1 MEKANIV
8 CIMDN
13 PYFEKDNLREN
24 IEFYRFALKL
34 GSGYVK
40 TLKKLLKKHLK
51 TIYANFI
58 VLAMWYILHIAL
70 KSSVIP
76 SPLATIKNFITIF
89 PKVLAPHLLVSLW
102 RITVAVVVSLVLGTA
117 IGIWTGISKRVDDF
131 ISPIVYILYPLPK
144 VAFLPVLMILWGLG
158 NLPKIILIIIII
170 IFQII
175 LAARDGVKEIPK
187 ELIMSVKSL
196 DLNKVQVY
204 QHLIL
209 PAILPKIFTALRICI
224 GVSTA
229 VLFFAENFA
238 TTYGIGYFIMNSWS
252 MVNYLEMFSGIVALG
267 LMGLLLFKILDIGE
281 AILCKWTKLAKDD
294 IL

>member
-1 MEKANIV
+1 MKI
-8 CIMDN
+8 
-13 PYFEKDNLREN
+13 FKKFREN
-24 IEFYRFALKL
+24 
-34 GSGYVK
+34 
-40 TLKKLLKKHLK
+40 HLK

-58 VLAMWYILHIAL
+58 VLLMWYILHIAL

-76 SPLATIKNFITIF
+76 SPFDTIKNFIIIF
-89 PKVLAPHLLVSLW
+89 PNVLAPHLLVSLW
-102 RITVAVVVSLVLGTA
+102 RITAAIVISLVLGTI
-117 IGIWTGISKRVDDF
+117 IGVWTGVSKRVDDF

-158 NLPKIILIIIII
+158 DLPKIILIIIII
-170 IFQII
+170 IFQIV

-187 ELIMSVKSL
+187 ELFMSVKSL
-196 DLNKVQVY
+196 DLSSINVY
-204 QHLIL
+204 RHLIL

-224 GVSTA
+224 GVSIA

-267 LMGLLLFKILDIGE
+267 LMGLLLFKIIDFGE
-281 AILCKWTKLAKDD
+281 GMLCRWTKK
-294 IL
+294 

>member
-1 MEKANIV
+1 M
-8 CIMDN
+8 
-13 PYFEKDNLREN
+13 
-24 IEFYRFALKL
+24 
-34 GSGYVK
+34 K
-40 TLKKLLKKHLK
+40 TLKKLWKKHLK
-51 TIYANFI
+51 TIYANFV
-58 VLAMWYILHIAL
+58 VLAMWYVLHIAL

-76 SPLATIKNFITIF
+76 SPFDTIKNFIIIF
-89 PKVLAPHLLVSLW
+89 PNVLAPHLLVSLW
-102 RITVAVVVSLVLGTA
+102 RIAAAMVISLVLGIF
-117 IGIWTGISKRVDDF
+117 IGIWTGINKKVDDF

-158 NLPKIILIIIII
+158 DLPKIILIIIII

-187 ELIMSVKSL
+187 ELFMSVKSL
-196 DLNKVQVY
+196 DLSRIDVY
-204 QHLIL
+204 RHLIL

-224 GVSTA
+224 GVSIA

-267 LMGLLLFKILDIGE
+267 LLGLLLFKVLDLGE
-281 AILCKWTKLAKDD
+281 SMLCKWTR
-294 IL
+294 I

>member
-1 MEKANIV
+1 MKTFN
-8 CIMDN
+8 
-13 PYFEKDNLREN
+13 KLRE
-24 IEFYRFALKL
+24 
-34 GSGYVK
+34 
-40 TLKKLLKKHLK
+40 KHIK

-58 VLAMWYILHIAL
+58 VLLMWYILHITL

-76 SPLATIKNFITIF
+76 SPFDTIKNFIIIF

-102 RITVAVVVSLVLGTA
+102 RITAAIVISLVLGTI
-117 IGIWTGISKRVDDF
+117 IGVWTGISKRVDDF

-158 NLPKIILIIIII
+158 DLPKIILIIIII
-170 IFQII
+170 IFQIV

-187 ELIMSVKSL
+187 ELFMSVKSL
-196 DLNKVQVY
+196 DLSSIDVY
-204 QHLIL
+204 RHLIL

-224 GVSTA
+224 GVSIA

-267 LMGLLLFKILDIGE
+267 LMGLLLFKIIDFGE
-281 AILCKWTKLAKDD
+281 DILCRWTK
-294 IL
+294 I